1 PHKSDTLRRWFPD
14 PWFEAEDIR
23 ACAEA
28 LAKHAD
34 DPSEGPQCARK
45 LLRALTPEI
54 DLVAHALATHLAEFI
69 QEEKQMELVA
79 TALAQHMEE
88 QKIGC
93 DPAQVIAKALL
104 THAALT
110 FSGEQELLKGYSME
124 GEATPFRVAKS
135 PAQLLKMHAAL
146 RKELLE
152 GIQRQ
157 NRVQMRSALNR
168 GASVRAHYYSSR
180 VPARLGKLEL
190 EGTAKGPRSSLV
202 NPVDWAVLEGFYQ
215 EAIFLLDLTEGHVS
229 FNRDEERS
237 SLQVVQMAKE
247 CRQAVVVACQK
258 GQELLLRA
266 LLAKGASC
274 LQQDAFERSA
284 LHVAALVGDEVAVKL
299 LLERGAWAPEDRKP
313 EVLRLAEA
321 HRMHCIIEAAGVA
334 AGPTINLLNP
344 ERPAFQEVIQV
355 LEDTREADRNLTMAE
370 LEERSKLAARP
381 RAPVLPGAVEAEEGT
396 TLAEARQQRREL
408 HAQLSKAIR
417 KNDALAVAALVQ
429 RGAPIE
435 LPFDLGYGE
444 QGTCVDWAVA
454 SQRPQVALQLLR
466 LADAKGHG
474 QALAQQAVA
483 ALFWSA
489 LHGYPEVLEGLLSR
503 GLEVAAAR
511 PAPVAPLCTTGSAL
525 ALAVASCRAAEA
537 RVLLSYGAWA
547 KEPPQRR
554 AEILQQ
560 VKLQGGQMLSAFVAE
575 GAVSG
580 RVKSRGSWFSG
591 TNLYFAT

>member
-1 PHKSDTLRRWFPD
+1 MGRWDCARSISEAREFDEGPRLDFSSDLSCRRDYEAVEGAVLWMLGLQKDLGTSKSKGAVLAMGEAETVAQALRQHVLAP
-14 PWFEAEDIR
+14 EEDIR

-180 VPARLGKLEL
+180 VPARLGMPEL
-190 EGTAKGPRSSLV
+190 GGTAKGPRSSLV

-355 LEDTREADRNLTMAE
+355 LEDTREAARALQARRQAQDKCGLQPMRVAKGPVHTPAE
-370 LEERSKLAARP
+370 PFGPFGVQESAGRFRSCNRRSILPPKQETPVPCTPLSTSAPMTPPPIGIARFLCEEDEDLPLLSDEELHP
-381 RAPVLPGAVEAEEGT
+381 RAHRFCLREEHMWFPGLKRSFDEA
-396 TLAEARQQRREL
+396 
-408 HAQLSKAIR
+408 
-417 KNDALAVAALVQ
+417 
-429 RGAPIE
+429 
-435 LPFDLGYGE
+435 FD
-444 QGTCVDWAVA
+444 D
-454 SQRPQVALQLLR
+454 
-466 LADAKGHG
+466 
-474 QALAQQAVA
+474 
-483 ALFWSA
+483 
-489 LHGYPEVLEGLLSR
+489 
-503 GLEVAAAR
+503 
-511 PAPVAPLCTTGSAL
+511 
-525 ALAVASCRAAEA
+525 
-537 RVLLSYGAWA
+537 
-547 KEPPQRR
+547 
-554 AEILQQ
+554 
-560 VKLQGGQMLSAFVAE
+560 
-575 GAVSG
+575 
-580 RVKSRGSWFSG
+580 
-591 TNLYFAT
+591 